1 MSKNLYIVPHDL
13 TEVGDAALK
22 YAIHLG
28 NRIETEIRILHIV
41 SDRSKAAAASAK
53 IDEHVGQFDIPDH
66 VEITKVIK
74 EGSIFEDIAKISK
87 VNSAQLIIMG
97 THGEKGLQKL
107 FGSHAMKVVTSTEI
121 PFMVVQRNTDPRQV
135 KSIVVP
141 IDLAKESLQI
151 IKPVGDLAHI
161 YGAEVHVLGEKQ
173 KDELLSQQM
182 KNRIQIVK
190 QQFDE
195 RNIECKVDFFN
206 EGGSYSKKVIDYSKA
221 NKIDMIAVAYHTE
234 AIIASFDKFVQNLI
248 TNPLDIPC
256 MVINSKTVSQFYY

>member
-13 TEVGDAALK
+13 TEVGDAALR
-22 YAIHLG
+22 YALHLG

-41 SDRSKAAAASAK
+41 SDRSKASAASAK
-53 IDEHVGQFDIPDH
+53 IDEHVSQFDVPEH
-66 VEITKVIK
+66 VEITKVVK

-87 VNSAQLIIMG
+87 VNAAQLIIMG

-121 PFMVVQRNTDPRQV
+121 PFMVVQKNTNPKPV
-135 KSIVVP
+135 KNIVVP

-151 IKPVGDLAHI
+151 IKPVGDLAAI
-161 YGAEVHVLGEKQ
+161 YGADIHVVGEKQ

-190 QQFDE
+190 QQYDDRE
-195 RNIECKVDFFN
+195 LNCHVAFFN
-206 EGGSYSKKVIDYSKA
+206 EGGSYSKKVIDYSKE
-221 NKIDMIAVAYHTE
+221 NNVDMIAVAYHTE

-256 MVINSKTVSQFYY
+256 LVINSKTASQFYY